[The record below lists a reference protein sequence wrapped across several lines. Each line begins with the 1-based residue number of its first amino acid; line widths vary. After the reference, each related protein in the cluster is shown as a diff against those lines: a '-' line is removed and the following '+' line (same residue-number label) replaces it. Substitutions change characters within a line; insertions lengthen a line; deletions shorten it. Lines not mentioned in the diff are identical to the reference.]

1 MNTHRITVSR
11 RFRQNRRTISHVPFI
26 RIAGNWLEQAGFA
39 IAGKV
44 QAQVS
49 HGQIILTVLPA
60 TNTNP

>member
-11 RFRQNRRTISHVPFI
+11 RFRRNRRTISHVPFI
-26 RIAGNWLEQAGFA
+26 RIAGNWLEQAGFP

-49 HGQIILTVLPA
+49 HGQIILTVLSA
-60 TNTNP
+60 TNTNQ

>member
-11 RFRQNRRTISHVPFI
+11 RFRQNRRTNSHVPFI
-26 RIAGNWLEQAGFA
+26 RIAGNWLEQAGFS

-49 HGQIILTVLPA
+49 HGQIILTVLSA

>member
-1 MNTHRITVSR
+1 MKTHRFTVSR
-11 RFRQNRRTISHVPFI
+11 RFRQNHRSISRVPFI
-26 RIAGNWLEQAGFA
+26 RIAGNWLEQAGFP

-49 HGQIILTVLPA
+49 HGQIILTVPSP